1 MKRTNIILS
10 LCLSA
15 ICALYAIAQQPATE
29 PDKAKLETE
38 KKALELVEQILSE
51 SQSLKLPENRLRI
64 KAMSAGMLWEK
75 DQPRART
82 YFQETENDL
91 KQMIQ
96 ALGNEQNN
104 RERKADEFTRFRS
117 ELLRNLSQLD
127 PQLAL
132 DLLRST
138 KLPDEYRRQ
147 YNGGF
152 DPEVQLEA
160 ELASRI
166 ASRDPAKALK
176 MAEELLE
183 KGFSFQILNT
193 ADSLRGTEQ
202 GRAAVTEIYKKVISK
217 FATTDFLGNQEAV
230 SMAERMLYL
239 ASNEAQMRARMSQAQ
254 AASTTSEPAR
264 PMPTITDDQM
274 FRELIEATAK
284 AAAKNSTDNMR
295 ASNANRLKSTLQSM
309 QSSVEKLAPAQAAAL
324 KTRPAAPGAPN
335 APTQQGFN
343 PNVFNELNSMM
354 SNPAT
359 TNDQLIEFAK
369 KAGTQEQSQLFQQI
383 ASRVLMKGETEQAKQ
398 IIDTYVKDPRAK
410 ENFERMRDSIAMNN
424 AMRKGNLEEAKQII
438 ARIESPQ
445 RRADQMISLSYQIA
459 QKDKAA
465 AAALLDEAALLLG
478 TQVETVQ
485 QVQTLIN
492 LSRAFG
498 AVTPERSFDLADG
511 MVSKFNTVIAAA
523 SIIDV
528 FEGRNAFEQGEAKV
542 GAGGGMFWLNNFTN
556 NLMYLAS
563 LDFERAKTTAERFDR
578 PETRLNALVYVA
590 SGILRPRPQPQ
601 IGAGVMPMPPTVIR
615 R

>member
-1 MKRTNIILS
+1 MKRINLILS

-15 ICALYAIAQQPATE
+15 ALHAIAQQPAIE
-29 PDKAKLETE
+29 ADKAKQETE
-38 KKALELVEQILSE
+38 KKALELVEQILAE
-51 SQSLKLPENRLRI
+51 SQSLKLPENRLRV
-64 KAMSAGMLWEK
+64 KAMSAAMLWEK

-104 RERKADEFTRFRS
+104 RQQKADEFNRFRT

-127 PQLAL
+127 AQLAL

-138 KLPDEYRRQ
+138 KLPDEYKRQ

-160 ELASRI
+160 ELVSRA

-176 MAEELLE
+176 MAEELLQ
-183 KGFSFQILNT
+183 KGYSSQMLNLT
-193 ADSLRGTEQ
+193 ESLRGNEQ
-202 GRAAVTEIYKKVISK
+202 SRTAVTEIYKKIISK
-217 FATTDFLGNQEAV
+217 LATDDILSNQEAV
-230 SMAERMLYL
+230 NIAERLL
-239 ASNEAQMRARMSQAQ
+239 RQANSEAQMRARVAQ
-254 AASTTSEPAR
+254 AATTTSGTAR
-264 PMPTITDDQM
+264 PLPTVFDDQM

-284 AAAKNSTDNMR
+284 AAAKNSMDNMR

-309 QSSVEKLAPAQAAAL
+309 QPAVEKLAPAQVAAL
-324 KTRPAAPGAPN
+324 KTRPTAPGTPN
-335 APTQQGFN
+335 APTQPGFN

-354 SNPAT
+354 NNPAT

-369 KAGTQEQSQLFQQI
+369 KAGPQEQSPLFQQI
-383 ASRVLMKGETEQAKQ
+383 ASRAMAKGDTEQAKQ
-398 IIDTYVKDPRAK
+398 IIDTYVKDPAAK
-410 ENFERMRDSIAMNN
+410 ENFERMRDSMAMNN
-424 AMRKGNLEEAKQII
+424 AVRKGNLEEAKQII

-445 RRADQMISLSYQIA
+445 RKAEQLISLSYQIA
-459 QKDKAA
+459 QKDKAGA
-465 AAALLDEAALLLG
+465 ATLLDEAALLLG
-478 TQVETVQ
+478 NQVETVQ
-485 QVQTLIN
+485 QVQSLIN

-498 AVTPERSFDLADG
+498 LVTPERSFDLTDG
-511 MVSKFNTVIAAA
+511 IVSKFNTVIAAA
-523 SIIDV
+523 SVVDA

-542 GAGGGMFWLNNFTN
+542 GAGGSMYWLSNFTN
-556 NLMYLAS
+556 NLMYLAT

-590 SGILRPRPQPQ
+590 SGVLRPRPQPQ
-601 IGAGVMPMPPTVIR
+601 IGAGVGPMSPVMIR